1 MSSICDTR
9 EEERV
14 GTGAI
19 LAVRSARPRVSAS
32 RVRFPVGMGIKGKGE
47 DAGIK
52 LLCPTWIR
60 RIFAVGIIG
69 FDSIFRWDTL
79 RGSGRFHDRLDHRSA
94 VKETTLYHPPT
105 GEPDRQANQRVDGG
119 PVGRFRPEDANLVEL
134 LDDAGCRL
142 TVTAPQSGKFN
153 LGSLELPGL

>member
-47 DAGIK
+47 DARIK

-60 RIFAVGIIG
+60 RICAVGIIG
-69 FDSIFRWDTL
+69 FNSIFRWDTL

-119 PVGRFRPEDANLVEL
+119 PVGRFRSEDANLVEL
-134 LDDAGCRL
+134 LDYAGSRL
-142 TVTAPQSGKFN
+142 TVTAPQSGKFDF
-153 LGSLELPGL
+153 GCLELPGL

>member
-19 LAVRSARPRVSAS
+19 LAVRSARPKGLRLPCPFS
-32 RVRFPVGMGIKGKGE
+32 RGYRNKGKGE
-47 DAGIK
+47 RHGDESTVFH
-52 LLCPTWIR
+52 LDSPYLR
-60 RIFAVGIIG
+60 SRIYRFR
-69 FDSIFRWDTL
+69 SSFRWDTL
-79 RGSGRFHDRLDHRSA
+79 RGPRRFHNRLDHGFA
-94 VKETTLYHPPT
+94 VKETTLNHPPT
-105 GEPDRQANQRVDGG
+105 SEPNRQANQRVNGG

-142 TVTAPQSGKFN
+142 TVTAPQSGKFD

>member
-79 RGSGRFHDRLDHRSA
+79 RGSGRFRDRLDFRIA
-94 VKETTLYHPPT
+94 DEITILYHPSLR
-105 GEPDRQANQRVDGG
+105 EPCRQANQRVDGG
-119 PVGRFRPEDANLVEL
+119 SVG
-134 LDDAGCRL
+134 
-142 TVTAPQSGKFN
+142 
-153 LGSLELPGL
+153 